1 MRTKIVAALVA
12 GGLLV
17 GAGLLTSAI
26 SAPGTARAQDET
38 DEKEDRGP
46 VSHVVGFLGDVLD
59 ELVEDG
65 TITEDQADA
74 IVEATENKVEEVIEE
89 HHELRGQLS
98 DFLEDGVITEA
109 EAAEL
114 PDDHWL
120 LSDVFDEAWQD
131 GELSFADIRE
141 LRPFRGGGHDLSR
154 PDFLRN
160 DLLRQ
165 GLRFGA
171 LLDEG
176 GIDQEEYDSLNDD
189 HPLKQIDVSEYL
201 SDGVI
206 SLDEFREIFSDLRDS
221 FDKDA

>member
-1 MRTKIVAALVA
+1 MRTKIVAAFVA

-26 SAPGTARAQDET
+26 SAPGTAWAQEGT
-38 DEKEDRGP
+38 DAKDRGP
-46 VSHVVGFLGDVLD
+46 VSHVIGFLGDVLG

-74 IVEATENKVEEVIEE
+74 IVEATENKVEELIDQ

-98 DFLEDGVITEA
+98 EFLEDGVITEA

-120 LSDVFDEAWQD
+120 LSDAFDEAWQD

-141 LRPFRGGGHDLSR
+141 LRPFRGGGHDLPR
-154 PDFLRN
+154 PDFLGN

-165 GLRFGA
+165 GLSFGA
-171 LLDEG
+171 LLDDG
-176 GIDQEEYDSLNDD
+176 GIDQEEYDSLDQD
-189 HPLKQIDVSEYL
+189 HPLKQIDVSEHL
-201 SDGVI
+201 ADGVI